1 MPETS
6 RACGVSHLD
15 PEPTTAPRTVRFVEP
30 AAWTVRDGVEAV
42 CVGPGVK
49 GTAITSEALRGLVW
63 GLLVW
68 DLCAVGMSTVPPSA
82 GASER
87 SPALK
92 HAVLARCS
100 TSNARLCSLELPHN
114 KLELPIFMPV
124 GTVQHCAAAH
134 QASSGARAPAPRR
147 ACACP
152 RVHACRAA
160 PRSLPCPRHPCLPS
174 PASS

>member
-1 MPETS
+1 MVKKSAKT
-6 RACGVSHLD
+6 RKKTRKLVRHRKGWCGGCLCGICSKD
-15 PEPTTAPRTVRFVEP
+15 
-30 AAWTVRDGVEAV
+30 
-42 CVGPGVK
+42 
-49 GTAITSEALRGLVW
+49 TAITSEALRGLVW

-68 DLCAVGMSTVPPSA
+68 DLCAGGMSAVVPPAA

-124 GTVQHCAAAH
+124 GTVQLCRAARQSQAAAC
-134 QASSGARAPAPRR
+134 APAPRP

-160 PRSLPCPRHPCLPS
+160 PRSLPCPRRPRLPA